1 MAWAQAAAVIGSLT
15 PVVGALVGLQTFWIS
30 RALDRVDV
38 SLARLDARILHLEG
52 NVLRDH
58 GERIARLEQ
67 RGAA

>member
-1 MAWAQAAAVIGSLT
+1 MIGSLT